1 MGYRLS
7 IVRLQDLVTTATTP
21 YSVTTTAA
29 VLSTSDSPLVSSTVS
44 SLPMTI
50 SVTEVSQNV
59 PLYVALSMKVLNV
72 NYVSLHANTDM
83 RAQFVQNVKEAI
95 IFESGAGIAQ
105 EDVQVHLSAGSV
117 IVQASIEPSSSA
129 MSSLILTRLEAS
141 TTLTKTVV
149 DQVSS
154 VPGISS
160 ITSGSITAG
169 ELNVQGVQT
178 TFTFSTTSPPSGVAP
193 PPPPSGIAPQPT
205 PPPSGVAPTPP
216 PSSIGSITT
225 STVHSTTVSGCEYIT
240 AAPTP
245 GLDTPTD
252 SDLDDDEFD
261 PLVFLIGASGLALGG
276 LAGT

>member
-178 TFTFSTTSPPSGVAP
+178 TFTFSTTAPPPSGVAP
-193 PPPPSGIAPQPT
+193 TPPPSPPPSGVAPT

-216 PSSIGSITT
+216 P
-225 STVHSTTVSGCEYIT
+225 
-240 AAPTP
+240 TP
-245 GLDTPTD
+245 P
-252 SDLDDDEFD
+252 
-261 PLVFLIGASGLALGG
+261 P
-276 LAGT
+276 